1 MNKLDTFFSLI
12 EIKEEEKDSAKEF
25 IKLRGLEE
33 HILMAK
39 HLASYMSEGKP
50 TYSEVATAFR
60 YDKRIRRIVYKYIGL
75 IEEYYR
81 SFLCNNFSKPSEL
94 GIETNKS
101 LYDFCCDSLFS
112 KIVEIVWSLDDN
124 YKSQLFES
132 KVVLKKNLDALV
144 RFRNAISHNRT
155 LINYRDFKEV
165 TLDNGEIGCSLL
177 LNMKNLLSLL
187 PCSIKDSFIKEINS
201 SIRIGAKKLANQT
214 EWKLFSFLIIKLS

>member
-1 MNKLDTFFSLI
+1 MNNLDTFFSLI

-94 GIETNKS
+94 GIKTNKS
-101 LYDFCCDSLFS
+101 LYDFCSDSLFS

-165 TLDNGEIGCSLL
+165 TLDNGEIGSSLL
-177 LNMKNLLSLL
+177 LNAKNLLQLL
-187 PCSIKDSFIKEINS
+187 PNSIKNSFKEEINTS
-201 SIRIGAKKLANQT
+201 FKCNRKKMNIQV
-214 EWKLFSFLIIKLS
+214 EWQLNSFLIISL

>member
-1 MNKLDTFFSLI
+1 MNNLDTFFSLI

-81 SFLCNNFSKPSEL
+81 SFLCNSFSKPSEL
-94 GIETNKS
+94 GIKTNKS

-112 KIVEIVWSLDDN
+112 RIVEIVWSLDDS
-124 YKSQLFES
+124 YKYQLFES
-132 KVVLKKNLDALV
+132 KIVLKKNLDALI
-144 RFRNAISHNRT
+144 RLRNAISHNRT
-155 LINYRDFKEV
+155 LINYHDFKEV
-165 TLDNGEIGCSLL
+165 TLVNGEIGNSFL
-177 LNMKNLLSLL
+177 LNIKNLLTLL
-187 PCSIKDSFIKEINS
+187 PISVRESFKEEINNAS
-201 SIRIGAKKLANQT
+201 RVGTKKLTNQV
-214 EWKLFSFLIIKLS
+214 EWRLKPFLVLSL

>member
-1 MNKLDTFFSLI
+1 MNNLDTFFSLI

-33 HILMAK
+33 HILMANY
-39 HLASYMSEGKP
+39 LASHLENRKP

-94 GIETNKS
+94 GIKTNKS

-112 KIVEIVWSLDDN
+112 KIVEIVWSLDDS
-124 YKSQLFES
+124 YKYQLFES
-132 KVVLKKNLDALV
+132 KIVLKKNLDALV

-155 LINYRDFKEV
+155 LVNYRDFKEV

-177 LNMKNLLSLL
+177 LNIKNLLHLL
-187 PCSIKDSFIKEINS
+187 PGSTGNSFIQEINS
-201 SIRIGAKKLANQT
+201 ASRIGSKKLNSQT
-214 EWKLFSFLIIKLS
+214 EWDLESFLAIKL

>member
-1 MNKLDTFFSLI
+1 MNNLDTFFSLI

-94 GIETNKS
+94 GIKTNKS

-112 KIVEIVWSLDDN
+112 KIVEIVWSLDDK

-165 TLDNGEIGCSLL
+165 TLDNGKIGSSLL
-177 LNMKNLLSLL
+177 MNVKNLLNLL
-187 PCSIKDSFIKEINS
+187 PDSIKDSFVEEINIS
-201 SIRIGAKKLANQT
+201 SKTGAKKLKSQV
-214 EWKLFSFLIIKLS
+214 EWVLDSYLIISF

>member
-1 MNKLDTFFSLI
+1 MNNLDTFFSLI
-12 EIKEEEKDSAKEF
+12 EIKEEEKNSAEEF

-94 GIETNKS
+94 GIKTNKS

-165 TLDNGEIGCSLL
+165 TLDNGEKSSSLL
-177 LNMKNLLSLL
+177 FNIKNLFNLL
-187 PCSIKDSFIKEINS
+187 PYATKDSFKQEINIAS
-201 SIRIGAKKLANQT
+201 KPGVKKITNQVEWWLGSYLVIRI
-214 EWKLFSFLIIKLS
+214 

>member
-1 MNKLDTFFSLI
+1 M
-12 EIKEEEKDSAKEF
+12 
-25 IKLRGLEE
+25 
-33 HILMAK
+33 
-39 HLASYMSEGKP
+39 
-50 TYSEVATAFR
+50 
-60 YDKRIRRIVYKYIGL
+60 
-75 IEEYYR
+75 
-81 SFLCNNFSKPSEL
+81 
-94 GIETNKS
+94 
-101 LYDFCCDSLFS
+101 
-112 KIVEIVWSLDDN
+112 EIVWSLDDN

-177 LNMKNLLSLL
+177 LNTKNLLSLL

>member
-1 MNKLDTFFSLI
+1 MNNLDTFFSLI

-25 IKLRGLEE
+25 VKLRGLEE

-94 GIETNKS
+94 GIKTNKS

-165 TLDNGEIGCSLL
+165 TLTNGEIGCSLL
-177 LNMKNLLSLL
+177 INIKNLLNLL
-187 PCSIKDSFIKEINS
+187 PSPIKNSYREEINVAS
-201 SIRIGAKKLANQT
+201 RTGVRKITNQVEWWLGSYLVIRI
-214 EWKLFSFLIIKLS
+214 

>member
-1 MNKLDTFFSLI
+1 MNNLDTFFSLI
-12 EIKEEEKDSAKEF
+12 EIKEEEKNSAEEF

-94 GIETNKS
+94 GIKTNKS

-165 TLDNGEIGCSLL
+165 TLTNGEIGCSLL
-177 LNMKNLLSLL
+177 INIKNLLNLL
-187 PCSIKDSFIKEINS
+187 PSPIKNSYREEINVAS
-201 SIRIGAKKLANQT
+201 RTGVRKITNQVEWWLGSYLIIRI
-214 EWKLFSFLIIKLS
+214 